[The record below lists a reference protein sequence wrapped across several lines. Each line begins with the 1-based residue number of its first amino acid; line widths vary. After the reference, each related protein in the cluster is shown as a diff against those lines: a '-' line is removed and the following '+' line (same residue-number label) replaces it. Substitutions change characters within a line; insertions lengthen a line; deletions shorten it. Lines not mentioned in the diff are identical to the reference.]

1 MKVKNDR
8 LENKILINV
17 YKLSGKLKKNVR
29 NIDEITFS
37 ELEKIKN
44 NSLLIDV
51 RSVQEYNEGHL
62 DRAINIPIYNLKE
75 DVYKNITDK
84 NVNIVLYCQTGS
96 RSKKASKILKEMGF
110 NYVYNLR
117 GGLDAI

>member
-1 MKVKNDR
+1 MKVKKNR

-29 NIDEITFS
+29 SIDEITFS
-37 ELEKIKN
+37 ELEKIKSN
-44 NSLLIDV
+44 TLLIDV

-62 DRAINIPIYNLKE
+62 TRAINIPIYNLKE
-75 DVYKNITDK
+75 DVYKHIKDRNS
-84 NVNIVLYCQTGS
+84 NIVLYCQTGS
-96 RSKKASKILKEMGF
+96 RSKKASKILKEIGF
-110 NYVYNLR
+110 NNVYNLK

>member
-110 NYVYNLR
+110 NYVYNLK